1 MVFAAIDNAGNKGMW
16 TKQIKAR
23 MTAHAKVLEKVLK
36 SLEVKGRVVQIKDV
50 NHPQRKVYMVKGLTP
65 SVESTGGAWY
75 TEGNLDKVLLMTV
88 SDAIE
93 LFVAEKSWN
102 KVESAS
108 LTNNSKRKTPHDG
121 FDIKGKSKSVSIYE
135 DQLRSISPEMKHKS
149 KTRGALSVKYNP
161 HHAGYQGY
169 PTLADI
175 SNHLITSKLT
185 AALPT
190 TAVAQLLQTMIYDD
204 RLFPMRRSIRG
215 GETSDDEEGDTI
227 TMYRCFK
234 TFPDVQKRCQALMR
248 VSDKSASEARQALP
262 RWMELEDIGR
272 GGASEVPC
280 LTCPAFDLCGDG
292 GPVNVVTCPY
302 FDEWYVQA
310 AKADEEGGEPWAGGV
325 DLIKRGEA
333 KKVKRQRTLA
343 DAEIK
348 VEPPKVLE
356 IT

>member
-1 MVFAAIDNAGNKGMW
+1 MVFASIDNAGNKGMW

-36 SLEVKGRVVQIKDV
+36 SLEIKGRVVQIKDV

-102 KVESAS
+102 RIESAS
-108 LTNNSKRKTPHDG
+108 VAANNKRKTPHDG

-135 DQLRSISPEMKHKS
+135 DQPRSISPELKHKS
-149 KTRGALSVKYNP
+149 KAPRASSVKFSP
-161 HHAGYQGY
+161 HPAGYQGY
-169 PTLADI
+169 PTLGDI
-175 SNHLITSKLT
+175 SNHLTTSKLT
-185 AALPT
+185 AVLPT

-204 RLFPMRRSIRG
+204 RLFPMHRPIRG
-215 GETSDDEEGDTI
+215 EEVPDDEASDMI

-248 VSDKSASEARQALP
+248 LSDKNASEARQARP
-262 RWMELEDIGR
+262 RWLELEDIGR

-280 LTCPAFDLCGDG
+280 LNCPTFDLCGDG

-310 AKADEEGGEPWAGGV
+310 AKADEEGGEPWPAGL

-333 KKVKRQRTLA
+333 KKVKRQKALA
-343 DAEIK
+343 DVDIK
-348 VEPPKVLE
+348 VEPPEVSE
-356 IT
+356 IP